1 MQGENIVLLQFFSK
15 MPYGRNGFYV
25 LKSCFIWEI
34 EVLYKKQLFYE

>member
-25 LKSCFIWEI
+25 LKSCFIWKI
-34 EVLYKKQLFYE
+34 EVIYKK